1 MHLPD
6 GHSKPSGKAREYYL
20 LQSELL
26 REPASNCRNMQIAHI
41 PAVEFQKQGNTIKN
55 GNGICELRIDYGP
68 GYRIY
73 FGKKG
78 MLTIILL
85 IGGDKKTQD
94 RDIAKAKQYWLQC
107 EEL

>member
-1 MHLPD
+1 MSLIKIVTYTTKTGKIPFFD
-6 GHSKPSGKAREYYL
+6 WQNKLDVQTRAIIRTRLDRIRLGNFGDSKS
-20 LQSELL
+20 
-26 REPASNCRNMQIAHI
+26 
-41 PAVEFQKQGNTIKN
+41 IKN